1 MGSSISLG
9 IPDTVLRQSSP
20 GTASCAKPPFTSR
33 PNYNRPGSSRAT
45 LKRGS
50 SLCSIQPFLTT
61 GARKLLINF
70 VVPKKGGGH
79 RPIIN
84 LKPLN
89 GFIPYEHKKMESIH
103 MLKDLLRKGD
113 YMAKIDLKNAYLTV
127 PVWKN
132 D

>member
-1 MGSSISLG
+1 M
-9 IPDTVLRQSSP
+9 QSPHSQ
-20 GTASCAKPPFTSR
+20 ADLVIIDQEVQEL
-33 PNYNRPGSSRAT
+33 

-50 SLCSIQPFLTT
+50 SLCSIQPFPTT
-61 GARKLLINF
+61 RARKLLINF
-70 VVPKKGGGH
+70 VVPKKDGGH

-89 GFIPYEHKKMESIH
+89 GFIPYEHKKMESINV
-103 MLKDLLRKGD
+103 LNDLLRKGD